1 MMTTEINCR
10 VTYWHML
17 KNRRVCLAV
26 VSALVGMIFM
36 FYFDSIVSE
45 HLEKDMHFNPD
56 YNGFFFALL
65 CLSYGVSAFFVN
77 WLSKKLKRRYL
88 TLCSFLLTS
97 LALFCFGP
105 SPLLRF
111 PQHSLTL
118 TLVGLSLLGL
128 SSACIFVPLMS
139 ELIEAIKVQ
148 DIIGESPALA
158 DKASGIFNAAYSLGC
173 IIAPIIGA
181 ALNQKMKFARTC
193 DVMAMSALGHAS
205 IYCVVGVILPKVMGE
220 KPTLIDINSTRHKN
234 YQHMTPDAFGQ
245 PS

>member
-1 MMTTEINCR
+1 
-10 VTYWHML
+10 ML

-26 VSALVGMIFM
+26 VSALAGMIFM
-36 FYFDSIVSE
+36 FFFDSILSE
-45 HLEKDMHFNPD
+45 HLEKDMQINPD
-56 YNGFFFALL
+56 YIGFFFALL

-77 WLSKKLKRRYL
+77 WLGKKLKRRYL
-88 TLCSFLLTS
+88 TLSSFLLTS
-97 LALFCFGP
+97 LALFCLGP
-105 SPLLRF
+105 SPLLHF
-111 PQHSLTL
+111 LEHTLAL

-181 ALNQKMKFARTC
+181 ALNQKIKFAKTC
-193 DVMAMSALGHAS
+193 DVMAISALGYAS
-205 IYCVVGVILPKVMGE
+205 VYCVIGVILPKVMGE
-220 KPTLIDINSTRHKN
+220 RPTLIDTNSAKHKN
-234 YQHMTPDAFGQ
+234 NYMRKTRDAF
-245 PS
+245 